1 MRFGLF
7 MAPFHPTGQNPTL
20 ALERDLE
27 LIEHLDR
34 LGFHEVW
41 IGEHHSGGYEI
52 ISSPEVFIAAAAART
67 KYIRLGSGVNSL
79 PYHQPLMLADRFV
92 LLDHL
97 TRGRAMLGC
106 GPGQLTSDAHMLGI
120 PADTQ
125 RPRMD
130 EALDAIMALLRGETV
145 TKQTDWFTLAGR
157 APAAEAVQRTEHRG
171 RGRGLDLTHRRQGGR
186 QVRHRAALDRGDD
199 EDRASTRSARTGR
212 RGTRSPR
219 STVTPP
225 NGRSGAS
232 SARCTSPRRR
242 SRRAP
247 TSSTA
252 SCPFSKYFTHVL
264 PAGPTRGDT
273 PEEIIANVDE
283 DGFAVIGTPD
293 DAIAKIESLVDESGG
308 FGTFLLFGHD
318 WASPAATK
326 HSFELF
332 AQYVMPHFT
341 GQLERP
347 QASCDWVT
355 GSGGEFVNRA
365 AERDHEGDRGPR
377 GRTAGHLIVRR
388 VLVLAGLAWFL
399 GRARASTGGV
409 APRGGP
415 GRARPRCRRRAPAG
429 RSRSRRP
436 PTRRG
441 DTSMPSL
448 RRHRRP
454 TRPRPRRR
462 P

>member
-20 ALERDLE
+20 ALERDLD

-120 PADTQ
+120 PADMQ

-130 EALDAIMALLRGETV
+130 EALDVIMALFRGETV
-145 TKQTDWFTLAGR
+145 TKQTDWFTLQDARLQLAPYSEPGIEVAVAASISPTGAKAAGKYG
-157 APAAEAVQRTEHRG
+157 AGLLSIAAT
-171 RGRGLDLTHRRQGGR
+171 TKQGFDAIG
-186 QVRHRAALDRGDD
+186 QHWQTWNDVAAQHGNTA
-199 EDRASTRSARTGR
+199 DRAKWRLVGPMHLAETKEQARADVAYGI
-212 RGTRSPR
+212 
-219 STVTPP
+219 V
-225 NGRSGAS
+225 
-232 SARCTSPRRR
+232 
-242 SRRAP
+242 
-247 TSSTA
+247 
-252 SCPFSKYFTHVL
+252 PFSKYFTHVL

-273 PEEIIANVDE
+273 PEEIIANTDE

-293 DAIAKIESLVDESGG
+293 DAIAKIQSLVDESGG

-365 AERDHEGDRGPR
+365 IGAITKAITDYADEQQ
-377 GRTAGHLIVRR
+377 A
-388 VLVLAGLAWFL
+388 
-399 GRARASTGGV
+399 
-409 APRGGP
+409 
-415 GRARPRCRRRAPAG
+415 
-429 RSRSRRP
+429 
-436 PTRRG
+436 
-441 DTSMPSL
+441 TSQQ
-448 RRHRRP
+448 
-454 TRPRPRRR
+454 
-462 P
+462 

>member
-20 ALERDLE
+20 ALHRDLE

-52 ISSPEVFIAAAAART
+52 ISSPEVFIAAAAERT
-67 KYIRLGSGVNSL
+67 KHIRLGSGVNSL
-79 PYHQPLMLADRFV
+79 PYHHPLMLADRFV

-125 RPRMD
+125 RPRME

-145 TKQTDWFTLAGR
+145 TMQTDWFTLQDAR
-157 APAAEAVQRTEHRG
+157 LQLKPYSEPNLEVAVAASISPTGA
-171 RGRGLDLTHRRQGGR
+171 
-186 QVRHRAALDRGDD
+186 RAAGKHG
-199 EDRASTRSARTGR
+199 TGLLSIAATTKQGFDAI
-212 RGTRSPR
+212 GTHWA
-219 STVTPP
+219 TWNQVAEQYGHT
-225 NGRSGAS
+225 
-232 SARCTSPRRR
+232 PRREQWR
-242 SRRAP
+242 LVGPMHLAETREQARKEVEYGIV
-247 TSSTA
+247 
-252 SCPFSKYFTHVL
+252 PFSKYFTHVL

-273 PEEIIANVDE
+273 AEEIIANIDE

-293 DAIAKIESLVDESGG
+293 DAIAKIQSLVDESGG
-308 FGTFLLFGHD
+308 FGTFLFFGHD
-318 WASPAATK
+318 WANPQATK

-341 GQLERP
+341 GQLDAP
-347 QASCDWVT
+347 ANSCEWVT

-365 AERDHEGDRGPR
+365 ANAIMKAIADHAVEQQTPARG
-377 GRTAGHLIVRR
+377 
-388 VLVLAGLAWFL
+388 
-399 GRARASTGGV
+399 
-409 APRGGP
+409 
-415 GRARPRCRRRAPAG
+415 
-429 RSRSRRP
+429 
-436 PTRRG
+436 
-441 DTSMPSL
+441 
-448 RRHRRP
+448 
-454 TRPRPRRR
+454 
-462 P
+462 

>member
-34 LGFHEVW
+34 IGFHEVW

-79 PYHQPLMLADRFV
+79 PYHHPLMLADRFV

-120 PADTQ
+120 PADLQ

-130 EALDAIMALLRGETV
+130 EALDVIMALLRGETV
-145 TKQTDWFTLAGR
+145 TKHTDWFTLQDARLQLKPYSEPNLEVAIAASISPTGAKAAGKYGAGLLSIAATTKQGFDAIGTHWQTWNEVAAQHGHTAERSKWRLVGPMHLAETKEQAR
-157 APAAEAVQRTEHRG
+157 ADVAYGIV
-171 RGRGLDLTHRRQGGR
+171 
-186 QVRHRAALDRGDD
+186 
-199 EDRASTRSARTGR
+199 
-212 RGTRSPR
+212 
-219 STVTPP
+219 
-225 NGRSGAS
+225 
-232 SARCTSPRRR
+232 
-242 SRRAP
+242 
-247 TSSTA
+247 
-252 SCPFSKYFTHVL
+252 PFSKYFTHVL

-318 WASPAATK
+318 WASPAATQ

-365 AERDHEGDRGPR
+365 ANAIMKAIADHAAEQQ
-377 GRTAGHLIVRR
+377 
-388 VLVLAGLAWFL
+388 
-399 GRARASTGGV
+399 AS
-409 APRGGP
+409 
-415 GRARPRCRRRAPAG
+415 
-429 RSRSRRP
+429 S
-436 PTRRG
+436 
-441 DTSMPSL
+441 
-448 RRHRRP
+448 
-454 TRPRPRRR
+454 
-462 P
+462 

>member
-1 MRFGLF
+1 

-34 LGFHEVW
+34 LGFHEAW
-41 IGEHHSGGYEI
+41 IGEHHSGGFEI

-67 KYIRLGSGVNSL
+67 KHIRLGSGVNSL

-130 EALDAIMALLRGETV
+130 EALDVIMALFRGETV
-145 TKQTDWFTLAGR
+145 TKQTDWFTLQDARLQLKPYSEPNIEVAVAASISPTGAKAAGKYGTGLLSIAATKEQAR
-157 APAAEAVQRTEHRG
+157 ADVAYGIV
-171 RGRGLDLTHRRQGGR
+171 
-186 QVRHRAALDRGDD
+186 
-199 EDRASTRSARTGR
+199 
-212 RGTRSPR
+212 
-219 STVTPP
+219 
-225 NGRSGAS
+225 
-232 SARCTSPRRR
+232 
-242 SRRAP
+242 
-247 TSSTA
+247 
-252 SCPFSKYFTHVL
+252 PFSKYFTHVL

-273 PEEIIANVDE
+273 PEEIVANVDE

-293 DAIAKIESLVDESGG
+293 DAIAKIQSLIDESGG

-326 HSFELF
+326 HSFDLF
-332 AQYVMPHFT
+332 AQYVMPHFQ

-355 GSGGEFVNRA
+355 GSGGELVPKAIGAITKAITDYA
-365 AERDHEGDRGPR
+365 AEQQ
-377 GRTAGHLIVRR
+377 
-388 VLVLAGLAWFL
+388 
-399 GRARASTGGV
+399 
-409 APRGGP
+409 APSSHP
-415 GRARPRCRRRAPAG
+415 
-429 RSRSRRP
+429 
-436 PTRRG
+436 
-441 DTSMPSL
+441 
-448 RRHRRP
+448 
-454 TRPRPRRR
+454 
-462 P
+462 